1 MKRELMKW
9 TIPLLLASVF
19 LTEAK
24 SVFAIAITGSATAP
38 TTNIVESMSDL
49 SDQQNM
55 PLTWTGNGA
64 LQHLGVAQSWNHGTA
79 YTVDKI
85 TVLMNPSTNAATFN
99 GAAMHIRLYTWQ
111 AGGGGSAPLT
121 GTPGTPFLNESGTL
135 PNTFVNNTSQYITF
149 DVTDTALLAG
159 QEYGFVVDFTSAVAP
174 GSGFNAGFNGN
185 LIATGTST
193 FYPAGRT
200 RSWEESN
207 NDYNGIGPDDLVF
220 FVQEVVPEPASATLA
235 GIGVVG
241 LIGIIRRRNCN

>member
-1 MKRELMKW
+1 MKIDLMKW
-9 TIPLLLASVF
+9 IVPVLMAFGF
-19 LTEAK
+19 LIGVEST
-24 SVFAIAITGSATAP
+24 SAITITGSATAP
-38 TTNIVESMSDL
+38 SANVIQSMSDL
-49 SDQQNM
+49 SSIDNM
-55 PLTWTGNGA
+55 PLKWIGNGP
-64 LQHLGVAQSWNHGTA
+64 LEHLGVAQSWNHGAA
-79 YTVDKI
+79 YTIDKI
-85 TVLMNPSTNAATFN
+85 TVLMDPLTNAASFN

-111 AGGGGSAPLT
+111 AGGSGTAPLT

-174 GSGFNAGFNGN
+174 GSGFIAGFNGN
-185 LIATGTST
+185 LIATGNST

-220 FVQEVVPEPASATLA
+220 FVQEFVPEPGSATLA
-235 GIGVVG
+235 SIGLVG
-241 LIGIIRRRNCN
+241 LIGIARHRRR